1 MKTNASRPKIS
12 LTSRLLLLVATIFVS
27 FAMFFIFFQ
36 YQREKKYRIDIL
48 NTRLQSCNEDV
59 RDLILTDTAALTR
72 YEARLLNDGIRVTVL
87 DTSGNVLSDSQASDL
102 SRLNFR
108 MLQMSTSSSTT
119 RIFFLSSII
128 SVVAAKIVSSCYNN
142 VISLTFLS

>member
-48 NTRLQSCNEDV
+48 NTRLQICNEDV

-72 YEARLLNDGIRVTVL
+72 FEARLLNDG
-87 DTSGNVLSDSQASDL
+87 G
-102 SRLNFR
+102 
-108 MLQMSTSSSTT
+108 
-119 RIFFLSSII
+119 
-128 SVVAAKIVSSCYNN
+128 
-142 VISLTFLS
+142 